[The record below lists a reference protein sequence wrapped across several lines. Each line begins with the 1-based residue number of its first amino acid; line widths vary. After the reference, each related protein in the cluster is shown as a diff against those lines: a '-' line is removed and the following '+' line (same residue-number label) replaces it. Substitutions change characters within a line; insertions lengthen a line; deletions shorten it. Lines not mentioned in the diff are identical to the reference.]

1 VLAALQL
8 AGRAVGA
15 LRAAAGSDVAAQ
27 ASDLQALAQALE
39 IALQKLGLGDPTR
52 LPAAL
57 DPMFTFDVTLV
68 AAITVSAPDEQD
80 AREKITGALATSR
93 AILGNW
99 PDGAPILSTAVHTDD
114 GDGTSGLAT
123 WSRGRRS
130 RWPELPPRSRPMS
143 DIFGYAWSDIQRAQ
157 QGGRLGRAVDT
168 SVPVSSAPTE
178 EDRALLAQHGGSLDA
193 LEAAGMYGAADRL
206 RRHS

>member
-68 AAITVSAPDEQD
+68 AAITVF
-80 AREKITGALATSR
+80 R
-93 AILGNW
+93 
-99 PDGAPILSTAVHTDD
+99 
-114 GDGTSGLAT
+114 
-123 WSRGRRS
+123 
-130 RWPELPPRSRPMS
+130 PR
-143 DIFGYAWSDIQRAQ
+143 
-157 QGGRLGRAVDT
+157 
-168 SVPVSSAPTE
+168 
-178 EDRALLAQHGGSLDA
+178 
-193 LEAAGMYGAADRL
+193 
-206 RRHS
+206 

>member
-1 VLAALQL
+1 MNKMP
-8 AGRAVGA
+8 GK
-15 LRAAAGSDVAAQ
+15 DH
-27 ASDLQALAQALE
+27 
-39 IALQKLGLGDPTR
+39 
-52 LPAAL
+52 
-57 DPMFTFDVTLV
+57 
-68 AAITVSAPDEQD
+68 
-80 AREKITGALATSR
+80 GALATSR

-99 PDGAPILSTAVHTDD
+99 PDGAPILSTVHTDD
-114 GDGTSGLAT
+114 RGWDIGPCYMVE
-123 WSRGRRS
+123 GRRS

-178 EDRALLAQHGGSLDA
+178 EDRALLAQHGGNRLDA

>member
-1 VLAALQL
+1 MDGALIMLTPLQRIQHLLSGVETGQVLLADTTMEPVFSQVPRDIPRVLAALQL

-99 PDGAPILSTAVHTDD
+99 PDGAPILSTVHTDD
-114 GDGTSGLAT
+114 
-123 WSRGRRS
+123 RG
-130 RWPELPPRSRPMS
+130 W
-143 DIFGYAWSDIQRAQ
+143 DIGPCYM
-157 QGGRLGRAVDT
+157 V
-168 SVPVSSAPTE
+168 E
-178 EDRALLAQHGGSLDA
+178 
-193 LEAAGMYGAADRL
+193 GAAKPL
-206 RRHS
+206 AGAATQEPAHV

>member
-99 PDGAPILSTAVHTDD
+99 PDGAPILSTVHTDD

-123 WSRGRRS
+123 WSRGG
-130 RWPELPPRSRPMS
+130 E
-143 DIFGYAWSDIQRAQ
+143 
-157 QGGRLGRAVDT
+157 
-168 SVPVSSAPTE
+168 
-178 EDRALLAQHGGSLDA
+178 ALA
-193 LEAAGMYGAADRL
+193 GAATQEPA
-206 RRHS
+206 HV

>member
-68 AAITVSAPDEQD
+68 AAITVSAPMNKMPGK
-80 AREKITGALATSR
+80 R
-93 AILGNW
+93 
-99 PDGAPILSTAVHTDD
+99 
-114 GDGTSGLAT
+114 
-123 WSRGRRS
+123 SRGRLCDQPRY
-130 RWPELPPRSRPMS
+130 PGELARR
-143 DIFGYAWSDIQRAQ
+143 RA
-157 QGGRLGRAVDT
+157 D
-168 SVPVSSAPTE
+168 SV
-178 EDRALLAQHGGSLDA
+178 HGAHG
-193 LEAAGMYGAADRL
+193 
-206 RRHS
+206 

>member
-68 AAITVSAPDEQD
+68 AAITVSAPDDEQD

-99 PDGAPILSTAVHTDD
+99 PDGAPILSTVHTDD
-114 GDGTSGLAT
+114 RGWDIGPCYMVE
-123 WSRGRRS
+123 GRRS